1 MIHKQISACV
11 QKTFQFLDRRKSLL
25 TKSAELF
32 LYFFL
37 QLKIKKKKIYNWNFF
52 SVFKSWKILQ
62 YQKKLELF
70 LIDLGITI

>member
-37 QLKIKKKKIYNWNFF
+37 QLKIKKKNNLQLEFF
-52 SVFKSWKILQ
+52 FR
-62 YQKKLELF
+62 F
-70 LIDLGITI
+70 

>member
-1 MIHKQISACV
+1 MIRKQISACV

-37 QLKIKKKKIYNWNFF
+37 QLKIKKKKFTTGIFF
-52 SVFKSWKILQ
+52 PFLRVGKFCNT
-62 YQKKLELF
+62 KKNLNYF
-70 LIDLGITI
+70 